1 MAREEKERRPEDS
14 GEPDHTVHSRW
25 VTVELIIQSGTLM
38 ESRRCVCLI
47 MIPKW
52 HVYNGSCHR
61 RTGT

>member
-38 ESRRCVCLI
+38 ES
-47 MIPKW
+47 
-52 HVYNGSCHR
+52 
-61 RTGT
+61 